1 MVHQRNRRIHSE
13 NGFFGSFDAPW
24 SEWSWI
30 NLFNKEA
37 QNPFLDS
44 FGFKNPILDF
54 LKETHARVELKASS
68 SSFWGM
74 MSACL
79 VRKQQAWQPGLHR
92 HLDPFICSFFFFNP
106 TDRPTFTRGRAMGNE
121 TFYGDSLI
129 ANYAKLGLELMCTF
143 CNDEPENLYH
153 LSYKCLHSKT
163 FWGPFLESPGNFSG
177 P

>member
-1 MVHQRNRRIHSE
+1 
-13 NGFFGSFDAPW
+13 
-24 SEWSWI
+24 
-30 NLFNKEA
+30 
-37 QNPFLDS
+37 
-44 FGFKNPILDF
+44 
-54 LKETHARVELKASS
+54 
-68 SSFWGM
+68 
-74 MSACL
+74 
-79 VRKQQAWQPGLHR
+79 
-92 HLDPFICSFFFFNP
+92 
-106 TDRPTFTRGRAMGNE
+106 MGNE